1 MIKYTG
7 KDIGKSKQI
16 LPVWNND
23 VLFCEGFFFFPTDN
37 NKYWKIIVCKFRGGS
52 ELKDSKIL
60 ALSEVAKTMINFR
73 LYICIISTIAI

>member
-23 VLFCEGFFFFPTDN
+23 ALFREGFFFFPQT
-37 NKYWKIIVCKFRGGS
+37 IINIGRQ
-52 ELKDSKIL
+52 
-60 ALSEVAKTMINFR
+60 
-73 LYICIISTIAI
+73 